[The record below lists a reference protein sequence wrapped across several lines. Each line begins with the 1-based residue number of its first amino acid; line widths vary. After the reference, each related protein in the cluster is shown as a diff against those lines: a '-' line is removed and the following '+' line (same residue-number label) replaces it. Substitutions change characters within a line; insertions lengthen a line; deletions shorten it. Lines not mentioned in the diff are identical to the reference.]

1 MREPNTA
8 HAAAIIA
15 AAAKEVHGEEVRGVR
30 NRDGETRGGD
40 AVRIREKRKRGREQA
55 WGAGVKRQQTSDKRD
70 GTDSSSNSRSWI
82 G

>member
-15 AAAKEVHGEEVRGVR
+15 AAAKEVHGEEGRGSVR

-40 AVRIREKRKRGREQA
+40 AVRVREKGKEEGERGRGE
-55 WGAGVKRQQTSDKRD
+55 R
-70 GTDSSSNSRSWI
+70 
-82 G
+82 